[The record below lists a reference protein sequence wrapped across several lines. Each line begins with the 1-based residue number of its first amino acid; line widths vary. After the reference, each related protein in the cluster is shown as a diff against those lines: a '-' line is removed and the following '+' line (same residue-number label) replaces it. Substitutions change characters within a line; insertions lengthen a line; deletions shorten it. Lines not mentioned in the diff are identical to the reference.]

1 VNAANHHDVAIV
13 GAGFSG
19 MGMAIKLLESGRED
33 FVVLERAEDVGGTWQ
48 ANTYPGCQCDVPSN
62 LYSFSFAPNP
72 NWSRTFPLQAEIWEY
87 LRGIADRYGLRPRIR
102 FGSEVTG
109 ASWDEEAGLW
119 RIETS
124 QGSLTARILVA
135 AMGGLSEPSVPDLP
149 GIDSFEGAAFHTA
162 HWDHGRDLAGRN
174 VAVVGTGA
182 SAIQIVPHLQ
192 RQVGSLTVFQRTPA
206 WVFPHPGRGVRRR
219 ERLLF
224 RRLPLV
230 QRAIRT
236 GVHWGREVF
245 LLPFR
250 LRPFRWIPKA
260 IASRHLANQ
269 VADPALR
276 KKLTPDFEVGCKRIL
291 LSNEYYPALQQPN
304 VELVT
309 EAVVEV
315 RPKGLVA
322 ADGREHEVD
331 TIVWGTGFSASE
343 MPIGERLRG
352 RGGRLLG
359 DVWRE
364 RGMTALRG
372 TTFAGFPNLFMLV
385 GPNTGLGHTSII
397 LMIES
402 QLAYVMDALRA
413 MDERRLAAVEPL
425 AEAQDAFNEELQA
438 AMKGSVWTDGGCSSW
453 YLDSHGANRVIW
465 PGTTLGFR
473 QATSRFDPAEY
484 VLSAG

>member
-1 VNAANHHDVAIV
+1 VSAETHHGVAIV

-19 MGMAIKLLESGRED
+19 MGMAIKLLESGRDD
-33 FVVLERAEDVGGTWQ
+33 FVILERSDEVGGTWQ

-72 NWSRTFPLQAEIWEY
+72 NWSQTFPLQAEIWEY
-87 LRGIADRYGLRPRIR
+87 LRGIADRYGLRSHIR
-102 FGSEVTG
+102 LGCELTG
-109 ASWDEEAGLW
+109 AEWDEDAGLW

-124 QGSLTARILVA
+124 SGSLTAGVLVA
-135 AMGGLSEPSVPDLP
+135 AMGGLSEPSIPDLP
-149 GIDSFEGAAFHTA
+149 GIDRFGGAAFHTA
-162 HWDHGRDLAGRN
+162 HWDHDRELAGRS

-182 SAIQIVPHLQ
+182 SAVQIVPRLQ
-192 RQVGSLTVFQRTPA
+192 REVGSLKVFQRTPA
-206 WVFPHPGRGVRRR
+206 WLFPHPGRDVRPR
-219 ERLLF
+219 ERSLF
-224 RRLPLV
+224 RRLPAV

-236 GVHWGREVF
+236 GLQWGREVF

-250 LRPFRWIPKA
+250 LPAFRWIPKR
-260 IASRHLANQ
+260 IASRHLAAQ
-269 VADPALR
+269 VADPVLR
-276 KKLTPDFEVGCKRIL
+276 ERLTPDFEVGCKRIM
-291 LSNEYYPALQQPN
+291 LSNDYYPALQQPN

-315 RPKGLVA
+315 RPHAVVT

-331 TIVWGTGFSASE
+331 TIVWGTGFRATA

-364 RGMTALRG
+364 DGMTALRG

-385 GPNTGLGHTSII
+385 GPNTGLGHTSIL
-397 LMIES
+397 LMIEA
-402 QLAYVMDALRA
+402 QLAYVMGALRA
-413 MDERRLAAVEPL
+413 IDERGLATVEPRP
-425 AEAQDAFNEELQA
+425 EAQARFNEGLQS
-438 AMKGSVWTDGGCSSW
+438 AMKRSVWTDGGCSSW
-453 YLDSHGANRVIW
+453 YLDAHGANRVIW
-465 PGTTLGFR
+465 PGTTHSFR

-484 VLSAG
+484 DVSPA